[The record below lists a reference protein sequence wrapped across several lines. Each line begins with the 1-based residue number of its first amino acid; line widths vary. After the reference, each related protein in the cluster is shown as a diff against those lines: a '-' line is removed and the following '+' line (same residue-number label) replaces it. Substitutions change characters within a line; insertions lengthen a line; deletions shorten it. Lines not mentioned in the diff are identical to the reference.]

1 MSCRALFIRLSL
13 TLYVWRQ
20 FVRNQ
25 LTRIIITVC
34 FVILAVYFLWPT
46 IQDYSYRNQL
56 SKLSGQ
62 DSLAYAEK
70 HHDDML
76 DAKLKRMK
84 LGLDLQGGMR
94 VVLEVDVVQL
104 LDDIAKN
111 KDDKFRAI
119 VKEVRNE
126 TATNEVSIIPLFT
139 KKFIADTIRLS
150 RYYGSIRDDD
160 AKITSRLVDEVGKA
174 VDRAIEIVRNRVDQY
189 GVSEPN
195 IQKQGGRRIIVELPG
210 VKDENEVRQL
220 LQGTAMLEFRM
231 VKDPQVSYKVMES
244 IDKFITGKLDT
255 DTSASATASIEKKK
269 EPAKRKDA
277 LTELTG
283 GASIAETDTT
293 KEAQFARDHPFFMYV
308 RPDQRG
314 AGEGFVAEK
323 DKDRVVRLLNRPEV
337 QQIIPQ
343 DFEFLWS
350 AKAQASAN
358 GQKFYTLFAVKKT
371 SELRGDVVTN
381 AQASVSPEDNRP
393 IVNMEMNSEGAHE
406 WARITG
412 ANIGKR
418 IAIVLDK
425 GVFSAPNVIN
435 KIPNGRSQITGM
447 ESPAEARLLEIVL
460 KAGAL
465 PAPVST
471 IEQRSIGPSLGED
484 SIRAGLT
491 SILIAFI
498 LTVLFMVVYYHSAGA
513 VADFALFFN
522 ILFILGVM
530 ASFSA
535 TLTIPGIA
543 GIVLTIG
550 MAVDA
555 NVLVNERVREELE
568 GGKTLRAAVDT
579 GYTKAFTAIFDGH
592 VTSFL
597 TGIVLYQFGTG
608 PIQGFALTLMIGL
621 VANLFSAI
629 VITHVIMNIMMD
641 NGYHPKFG

>member
-13 TLYVWRQ
+13 TFYVWRQ

-111 KDDKFRAI
+111 KDDKFRSI
-119 VKEVRNE
+119 IKEVRNE

-160 AKITSRLVDEVGKA
+160 AKITSRLEDEVGKA

-244 IDKFITGKLDT
+244 IDKFITGKLET
-255 DTSASATASIEKKK
+255 DTSASATASTEKKK
-269 EPAKRKDA
+269 EPVKRKDA

-283 GASIAETDTT
+283 GASVAETDTT

-308 RPDQRG
+308 RPDQNG
-314 AGEGFVAEK
+314 YGEGFVAEK

-337 QQIIPQ
+337 QQVIPQ

-350 AKAQASAN
+350 AKAKASAN

-381 AQASVSPEDNRP
+381 AQASVSPDDNRP

-418 IAIVLDK
+418 IAIILDK

-498 LTVLFMVVYYHSAGA
+498 LTVLFMVVYYHSAGG

>member
-1 MSCRALFIRLSL
+1 
-13 TLYVWRQ
+13 
-20 FVRNQ
+20 VRNQ
-25 LTRIIITVC
+25 LTRILITVC
-34 FVILAVYFLWPT
+34 FVVLSVYFLWPT

-56 SKLSGQ
+56 SKLSKQ
-62 DSLAYAEK
+62 DSIAYVEK

-94 VVLEVDVVQL
+94 VVMEVNIVQL
-104 LDDIAKN
+104 LDDLAKN
-111 KDDKFRAI
+111 KDDNFKAI
-119 VKEVRNE
+119 IKEVGNE
-126 TATNEVSIIPLFT
+126 TATNDLSIISILA
-139 KKFIADTIRLS
+139 KKFQDRGIRMS

-160 AKITSRLVDEVGKA
+160 AKITKMLEDESEKA
-174 VDRAIEIVRNRVDQY
+174 VDRGTEIVRNRVDQY
-189 GVSEPN
+189 GVSEPM

-231 VKDPQVSYKVMES
+231 LKDPQVSYKVMES
-244 IDKFITGKLDT
+244 IDKFLTGKLGT
-255 DTSASATASIEKKK
+255 DTATASAAVTKEKKK
-269 EPAKRKDA
+269 EAEKPKDA

-283 GASIAETDTT
+283 GAVVAETDTS
-293 KEAQFARDHPFFMYV
+293 KEAQFSREHPFFMYV
-308 RPDQRG
+308 KPDQRG
-314 AGEGFVAEK
+314 SGEGYVAEK
-323 DKDRVVRLLNRPEV
+323 DKDRVVRLLDRPEV

-350 AKAQASAN
+350 AKTQTFQN
-358 GQKFYTLFAVKKT
+358 GQKFYFLYAVKKT

-381 AQASVSPEDNRP
+381 AQASVDPEDNRP
-393 IVNMEMNSEGAHE
+393 VVNMEMSSEGARE

-418 IAIVLDK
+418 VAIILDK
-425 GVFSAPNVIN
+425 GIFSAPVVQA
-435 KIPNGRSQITGM
+435 KITGGRSRITGM
-447 ESPAEARLLEIVL
+447 DSPNEARLLEIVL

-465 PAPVST
+465 PAPVSI

-484 SIRAGLT
+484 SIHAGLT
-491 SILIAFI
+491 AIFISFVLI
-498 LTVLFMVVYYHSAGA
+498 VVFMVVYYHSAGA

-530 ASFSA
+530 ASFGA
-535 TLTIPGIA
+535 TLTLPGIA

-555 NVLVNERVREELE
+555 NVLVDERVREELMT
-568 GGKTLRAAVDT
+568 GKTLRAAIDT
-579 GYTKAFTAIFDGH
+579 GYHRAFTAIFDGH

-597 TGIVLYQFGTG
+597 TGIVLYQFGSSG
-608 PIQGFALTLMIGL
+608 VQGFALTLMIGL